1 MNKRLIKRS
10 ATVPAAVDDDD
21 NEDADNNDVE
31 DDNVQQAFDED
42 MVTVIHNS

>member
-10 ATVPAAVDDDD
+10 ATATAVVDDDA

-31 DDNVQQAFDED
+31 DDNVQQAFDTD
-42 MVTVIHNS
+42 MVTVMHNS